1 MAQSLAAV
9 PLDRP
14 RTVVIQSLA
23 EHRRGLRTH
32 LALVGPPKPMAP
44 AHGVPEPPRAA
55 DIQRLLTGVLEVL
68 AGRRPAGQLA
78 DVLPC
83 RYQRELLMTALAAG
97 PGPRTL
103 RSVHVSRTAVDVLDV
118 CARIEH
124 SGRSRAMAGRLVVR
138 NGKWEF
144 TLLSMV

>member
-1 MAQSLAAV
+1 MPYSLAVV

-14 RTVVIQSLA
+14 TEVVIRPLA
-23 EHRRGLRTH
+23 QHRTGRRWH
-32 LALVGPPKPMAP
+32 LTLVGALTS
-44 AHGVPEPPRAA
+44 ASFVDTAPEPPKTI
-55 DIQRLLTGVLEVL
+55 DIKRLLTGVLEVL
-68 AGRRPAGQLA
+68 DGRRPAGQLA

-83 RYQRELLMTALAAG
+83 QSQRELLVTALAAG

-103 RSVHVSRTAVDVLDV
+103 RSVHASRTAVDVLDV

-124 SGRSRAMAGRLVVR
+124 GGRSRAMVGRLVVR
-138 NGKWEF
+138 DGKWEF